1 MRPMPRTVVAAKG
14 QGIPAFLVFD
24 VLVCCS
30 APLKQIAALFHVDLL
45 VGYIV
50 EDEDPVAMFTGFNLV
65 IDVPHDTAAVIA
77 LQLLHHLVEM
87 MVVYALEGIAR
98 ARARPS
104 SWDRTS
110 IANFD
115 MNGKV
120 WGLVGRHDVQSCGRA
135 GGCASSTLNHY
146 CCWNAIVMRPDRRCK
161 DPLAG
166 AMPGKAAVA
175 WVTLYAMDTELVT
188 GVHIGAMNGLH
199 QLTICECAGDRS
211 NFPMQYDDSA
221 RLIC

>member
-1 MRPMPRTVVAAKG
+1 MSTVPRTIVAAKD
-14 QGIPAFLVFD
+14 QGIPAFLAFD
-24 VLVCCS
+24 LLVCCS
-30 APLKQIAALFHVDLL
+30 AQIEQVAALFHVDLF
-45 VGYIV
+45 VAHIV
-50 EDEDPVAMFTGFNLV
+50 EDEDPVAMFTAFDLV
-65 IDVPHDTAAVIA
+65 MDVSHDMAAVIA

-110 IANFD
+110 IANVV

-135 GGCASSTLNHY
+135 GGCASSILNHY

-161 DPLAG
+161 DPLVG

-175 WVTLYAMDTELVT
+175 
-188 GVHIGAMNGLH
+188 
-199 QLTICECAGDRS
+199 
-211 NFPMQYDDSA
+211 
-221 RLIC
+221 